1 MKIYFHFF
9 CFFSTMLL
17 VIMLSA
23 CNNSGNDSSALYQS
37 LIGSASADV
46 ESETTQTDDITIA
59 SAAIE
64 VLTGNQKSERKIFKD
79 GETLILG
86 RDVSCQLVFDGSYKY
101 VSREHCSVL
110 FDYKQGGFYV
120 TDFSTNGTY
129 FENESRLEKA
139 KTIFVPDG
147 TKLKLADEKC
157 IVELKIF
164 NDP

>member
-1 MKIYFHFF
+1 
-9 CFFSTMLL
+9 
-17 VIMLSA
+17 MLSA

-110 FDYKQGGFYV
+110 FDYKQGGFHYS
-120 TDFSTNGTY
+120 TDLEELRTQDSTVDIPKSKSNRNLAAVDNFIAARLRDSCY
-129 FENESRLEKA
+129 FTCQLH
-139 KTIFVPDG
+139 
-147 TKLKLADEKC
+147 LH
-157 IVELKIF
+157 
-164 NDP
+164 